1 MLLHGP
7 YQNEGA
13 RRKLATTVLF
23 AGDVHKTLPPSNP
36 AFVSWPMAVIKKTP
50 GAYRADSPCERRRQ
64 PLVFI
69 DVRAG
74 A

>member
-1 MLLHGP
+1 LHGP

-23 AGDVHKTLPPSNP
+23 AGDAHKTLPPSQP

-50 GAYRADSPCERRRQ
+50 RRIAPIRHAS
-64 PLVFI
+64 V
-69 DVRAG
+69 VGNR
-74 A
+74 